1 MRDIPIIETTEQI
14 MFYDTDAAGVVH
26 NIAYLRFI
34 EKNRTIL
41 GSEIG
46 LDYKEM
52 SGQQTYG
59 AVVRTEIDYKSPGFL
74 GDDIVIRG
82 WLAEISKVRFWCEFE
97 VNRISDQKNLVKSRQ
112 QLALVKMPEGKPI
125 RLPDHW
131 ENYFKDGEN

>member
-1 MRDIPIIETTEQI
+1 MQDIPIIETTEQI

-52 SGQQTYG
+52 SVQQTYG
-59 AVVRTEIDYKSPGFL
+59 AVVRTEIDYNSPGFL
-74 GDDIVIRG
+74 GDDIIIRG
-82 WLAEISKVRFWCEFE
+82 WLADFSKVRFWCEFE

-112 QLALVKMPEGKPI
+112 QLALVKMPQGKPV

-131 ENYFKDGEN
+131 KNYFKDGEN